1 MLFSAFG
8 LPFMSTA
15 LAALLLIAATV
26 GPISTLVS
34 LRGLEFLSEGVI
46 HAVFPG
52 IVIGYVVASVPG
64 LYVGALI
71 AATIA
76 AAALT
81 LIARNG
87 VASGPA
93 IAIVL
98 TSAFGVGV
106 IVVSR
111 QSDYA
116 GQLQQLLF
124 GRLFTIAPSELVPLA
139 AGLAV
144 ALTLVTVTWRRQVY
158 VAFDRAGAIAAGA
171 NPLLTDLV
179 LNIAIA
185 IAVVA
190 ASAAVGNLLV
200 LAVIIIPGA
209 VGRLVGGLLSVGVA
223 VATLFGAMAAWLGL
237 AAAFSLSLSLSGAT
251 HLPGGAATVLVMVL
265 AYLVAAASRL
275 GWDAMLSRRRPRQR

>member
-237 AAAFSLSLSLSGAT
+237 AAAFSLSLSGAT